1 MGLNP
6 RPQEGDG
13 NPGIIGFFW
22 VASPSY
28 LRACNPGIGFVKGIL
43 IGKSLIVGRRWKYWD
58 YWF

>member
-13 NPGIIGFFW
+13 NPGIIGFFR

-28 LRACNPGIGFVKGIL
+28 LRACNPCMDFAKGISVR
-43 IGKSLIVGRRWKYWD
+43 KSLIAGRG
-58 YWF
+58 